1 METQEFDAAGRTM
14 LSHEQFGE
22 RGPLLVFLHGVGGT
36 AGYWRARIAPLA
48 GSHRLLLVDLLG
60 FGRSPKPWRRY
71 TVDRHI
77 EALHGVLE
85 DRSPFTLVGHS
96 FGAMAAVAYAA
107 RYPGEV
113 ERLVLIGLPYFG
125 SEARALEHFRHASS
139 PDRWVMTNMALAAV
153 TCVVTRRVM
162 RRVLP
167 RLLPDMPRDVLDD
180 LARHTWRSFTST
192 LWEGVY
198 RHDLAEDA
206 DRLPPE
212 LPVLLLHGDRDA
224 TAPLSGVQ
232 RLMAGRSQWTLMV
245 LPGADHHPLLRDQA
259 WCVGAVQAA
268 AAG

>member
-1 METQEFDAAGRTM
+1 MNRRVDALR
-14 LSHEQFGE
+14 
-22 RGPLLVFLHGVGGT
+22 
-36 AGYWRARIAPLA
+36 
-48 GSHRLLLVDLLG
+48 
-60 FGRSPKPWRRY
+60 
-71 TVDRHI
+71 
-77 EALHGVLE
+77 GVLE
-85 DRSPFTLVGHS
+85 CRGPFTLVGHS

-113 ERLVLIGLPYFG
+113 ERLVLLRSYVFRER
-125 SEARALEHFRHASS
+125 SARSLARSLEHFRRASS
-139 PDRWVMTNMALAAV
+139 PDQWVMTNMAIVAV
-153 TCVVTRRVM
+153 TCIVTRRVM

-206 DRLPPE
+206 ARLRPE

-232 RLMAGRSQWTLMV
+232 RLLAGRPRWTLLV

-259 WCVGAVQAA
+259 WCVNAIQEA